1 MTGTVSFED
10 AKKMKRRQCKICV
23 EGYRDLDAEII
34 DKISIVSTVKRMLRL
49 QFAIAGKVSLFVKT
63 DLTGFVFSKNLG
75 LGCYHR
81 RSHSL
86 SPSAHGVNDNNLS
99 IHISPCGDW
108 WLGAEIYAAK
118 HLPSGY
124 VRSIKLPD
132 NFDED
137 NHLLDEL
144 PASAFL
150 QMYDSGVL
158 NLIVTSVAN
167 EKNNDG
173 KPTRL

>member
-1 MTGTVSFED
+1 M
-10 AKKMKRRQCKICV
+10 
-23 EGYRDLDAEII
+23 
-34 DKISIVSTVKRMLRL
+34 
-49 QFAIAGKVSLFVKT
+49 
-63 DLTGFVFSKNLG
+63 
-75 LGCYHR
+75 
-81 RSHSL
+81 
-86 SPSAHGVNDNNLS
+86 S

-132 NFDED
+132 DFDED
-137 NHLLDEL
+137 NHLLDKL

-158 NLIVTSVAN
+158 ILIVNSVAT
-167 EKNNDG
+167 KDNDDDRNS
-173 KPTRL
+173 TR

>member
-1 MTGTVSFED
+1 M
-10 AKKMKRRQCKICV
+10 MR
-23 EGYRDLDAEII
+23 
-34 DKISIVSTVKRMLRL
+34 RL
-49 QFAIAGKVSLFVKT
+49 QSAITPKVFLLIKR
-63 DLTGFVFSKNLG
+63 DLTGFIFSKNLVS
-75 LGCYHR
+75 CCNHR
-81 RSHSL
+81 RSYSL
-86 SPSAHGVNDNNLS
+86 TPTVRGTTDNSMS

-132 NFDED
+132 DFDED
-137 NHLLDEL
+137 NHLLDKL

-158 NLIVTSVAN
+158 ILIVNSVAT
-167 EKNNDG
+167 KDNDDDRNS
-173 KPTRL
+173 TR